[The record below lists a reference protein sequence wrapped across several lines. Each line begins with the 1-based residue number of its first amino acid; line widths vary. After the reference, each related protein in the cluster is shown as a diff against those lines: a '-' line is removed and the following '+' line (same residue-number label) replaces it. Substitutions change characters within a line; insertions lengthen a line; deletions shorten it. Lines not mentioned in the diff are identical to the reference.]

1 MKAVFTTVVSD
12 IKITREEQ
20 ETLLKADKILNDIFE
35 TLFNNGCLNDNMT
48 ELFNLLESRDLNY
61 IINNFLEVEQ
71 SIKSKG
77 VMKNEKFGRNECR

>member
-61 IINNFLEVEQ
+61 IINNFLEVE
-71 SIKSKG
+71 
-77 VMKNEKFGRNECR
+77 